1 MKNKSLIRRY
11 ARGLLGAL
19 QSDDE
24 YTLIYRELCEF
35 AGFLVKQKKLNNMLV
50 RPFLPTSKK
59 KKIVEEILSQA
70 CLQAKTSRFI
80 LLLIE
85 NERLEIL
92 PDLIEFL
99 PDFWNAE
106 KGIATYEV
114 SSVVPL
120 SDEQKLKLETQ
131 LESFTQK
138 PVILKYN
145 LEPELIGGLLVRK
158 GNTIYD
164 ASVKGHLEK
173 LQEQIIEEG

>member
-11 ARGLLGAL
+11 TQGLLGAL
-19 QSDDE
+19 QNDDE
-24 YTLIYRELCEF
+24 YTQVYRELGGF
-35 AGFLVKQKKLNNMLV
+35 AGLLAAQKKLHNMLS

-70 CLQAKTSRFI
+70 SLQTKTSRFI
-80 LLLIE
+80 LLLVE

-92 PDLIEFL
+92 PDLVEFL

-106 KGIATYEV
+106 KGIATYLV

-131 LESFTQK
+131 LEIYSKK

-145 LEPELIGGLLVRK
+145 LEPELIGGILVRK
-158 GNTIYD
+158 GNIIYD
-164 ASVKGHLEK
+164 ASIKGHLEK